1 LIDFTVDNIIN
12 YKLILNVTTSYS
24 LNESRQ
30 FRHRSR
36 RLEQDL
42 LLMGALVE
50 QSFRLAHRSLFQRE
64 IGMAE
69 EIPKI
74 DRKIDR
80 YYHQIEI
87 ECAELMAIASPV
99 AQDLRLLSAFMQMVR
114 DLERIG
120 DYAKDI
126 AAISLKLFPYPEHF
140 CMPEVEKMSHHAR
153 AMLESSLAAL
163 ANLDGTAG
171 PTVHKLDDNV
181 DRAYDEIYQTLASQT
196 NLQGSIEPTILL
208 ALTIRHLERMADHAT
223 NIAYR
228 VTFIV
233 TGSRKLE
240 VES

>member
-1 LIDFTVDNIIN
+1 
-12 YKLILNVTTSYS
+12 
-24 LNESRQ
+24 
-30 FRHRSR
+30 
-36 RLEQDL
+36 
-42 LLMGALVE
+42 MGALVE

-64 IGMAE
+64 IATAE
-69 EIPKI
+69 QIPQIDLEI
-74 DRKIDR
+74 DRF
-80 YYHQIEI
+80 YHHIEV

-99 AQDLRLLSAFMQMVR
+99 AQDLRRLSAFMQMVR

-126 AAISLKLFPYPEHF
+126 SAISLKLFPYPEHP
-140 CMPEVEKMSHHAR
+140 CLAAIEQMSHYAR
-153 AMLESSLAAL
+153 AMLEASLAAL

-171 PTVHKLDDNV
+171 PTIHKLDDDV
-181 DRAYDEIYQTLASQT
+181 DRAYDEIYHTLASQT

-233 TGSRKLE
+233 TGSRQLI
-240 VES
+240 VDS

>member
-1 LIDFTVDNIIN
+1 M
-12 YKLILNVTTSYS
+12 
-24 LNESRQ
+24 
-30 FRHRSR
+30 
-36 RLEQDL
+36 

-64 IGMAE
+64 IATAE
-69 EIPKI
+69 QIPQIDLEI
-74 DRKIDR
+74 DRF
-80 YYHQIEI
+80 YHHIEV

-99 AQDLRLLSAFMQMVR
+99 AQDLRRLSAFMQMVR

-126 AAISLKLFPYPEHF
+126 SAISLKLFPYPEHP
-140 CMPEVEKMSHHAR
+140 CLVAVEQMSHHAR
-153 AMLESSLAAL
+153 AMLEASLAAL

-171 PTVHKLDDNV
+171 PTIHKLDDDV

-233 TGSRKLE
+233 TGSRELK

>member
-1 LIDFTVDNIIN
+1 
-12 YKLILNVTTSYS
+12 VTTSYS

-36 RLEQDL
+36 RLEQDM

-64 IGMAE
+64 IGIAD
-69 EIPKI
+69 EIPQI
-74 DRKIDR
+74 DRKIDSF
-80 YYHQIEI
+80 YHQIEL

-99 AQDLRLLSAFMQMVR
+99 AQDLRRLSAFMQMVR

-120 DYAKDI
+120 DYAKDL
-126 AAISLKLFPYPEHF
+126 AQISLKLFPYSEHS
-140 CMPEVEKMSHHAR
+140 CIPAIEQMSHHAR

-163 ANLDGTAG
+163 ANLDAKAG
-171 PTVHKLDDNV
+171 PTIHKLDDDV
-181 DRAYDEIYQTLASQT
+181 DLAYDNIYQTLASQT
-196 NLQGSIEPTILL
+196 NIQGSIEPTILL

-233 TGSRKLE
+233 TGSRN
-240 VES
+240 

>member
-1 LIDFTVDNIIN
+1 MTI
-12 YKLILNVTTSYS
+12 SYS
-24 LNESRQ
+24 LNESKQ
-30 FRHRSR
+30 FKHRSR

-50 QSFRLAHRSLFQRE
+50 QSFRLAHCSIFQRE
-64 IGMAE
+64 IGLAE
-69 EIPKI
+69 QIPKI

-80 YYHQIEI
+80 FYHQIEI

-99 AQDLRLLSAFMQMVR
+99 AQDLRRLSAFMQMVR

-126 AAISLKLFPYPEHF
+126 GEISLKLFPYPPHQCIPAIEQ
-140 CMPEVEKMSHHAR
+140 MSHHAR

-163 ANLDGTAG
+163 TSLDGNAG
-171 PTVHKLDDNV
+171 PTIHQLDDDV

-196 NLQGSIEPTILL
+196 HIQGSIEPTILL

-233 TGSRKLE
+233 TGSRKLKIE
-240 VES
+240 PIEL

>member
-1 LIDFTVDNIIN
+1 M
-12 YKLILNVTTSYS
+12 
-24 LNESRQ
+24 
-30 FRHRSR
+30 
-36 RLEQDL
+36 

-64 IGMAE
+64 IATAE
-69 EIPKI
+69 QIPQIDLKI
-74 DRKIDR
+74 DRF
-80 YYHQIEI
+80 YHHIEV
-87 ECAELMAIASPV
+87 ECAELMAVASPV
-99 AQDLRLLSAFMQMVR
+99 AQDLRRLSAFMQMVR

-126 AAISLKLFPYPEHF
+126 SAISLKLFPYPEHP
-140 CMPEVEKMSHHAR
+140 CLSAIEQMSHHAR
-153 AMLESSLAAL
+153 AMLEASLAAL

-171 PTVHKLDDNV
+171 PTIHKLDDDV

-196 NLQGSIEPTILL
+196 NVHGSIEPTILL

-233 TGSRKLE
+233 TGSRQLT
-240 VES
+240 VDS

>member
-1 LIDFTVDNIIN
+1 M
-12 YKLILNVTTSYS
+12 
-24 LNESRQ
+24 
-30 FRHRSR
+30 
-36 RLEQDL
+36 

-64 IGMAE
+64 IATAE
-69 EIPKI
+69 QIPQIDLKI
-74 DRKIDR
+74 DRF
-80 YYHQIEI
+80 YHQIEV

-99 AQDLRLLSAFMQMVR
+99 AQDLRRLSAFMQMVR

-126 AAISLKLFPYPEHF
+126 SAISLKLFPYPEHP
-140 CMPEVEKMSHHAR
+140 CLSEIEQMSHHAR
-153 AMLESSLAAL
+153 AMLEASLAAL

-171 PTVHKLDDNV
+171 STVHKLDDDV

-196 NLQGSIEPTILL
+196 NVQGSIEPTILL

-233 TGSRKLE
+233 TGSRQLT
-240 VES
+240 VGS

>member
-1 LIDFTVDNIIN
+1 MTI
-12 YKLILNVTTSYS
+12 SYS
-24 LNESRQ
+24 LNESKQ
-30 FRHRSR
+30 FKHRSR

-50 QSFRLAHRSLFQRE
+50 QSFRLAHSSIFQRE
-64 IGMAE
+64 IGLAE
-69 EIPKI
+69 QIPKI

-80 YYHQIEI
+80 FYHQIEV

-99 AQDLRLLSAFMQMVR
+99 AQDLRRLSAFMQMVR

-126 AAISLKLFPYPEHF
+126 GEISLKLFPYPPHLCIPAIEQ
-140 CMPEVEKMSHHAR
+140 MSHHAR

-163 ANLDGTAG
+163 TNLDGTAG
-171 PTVHKLDDNV
+171 PTIHKLDDDV
-181 DRAYDEIYQTLASQT
+181 DRAYDDIYQTLASQT
-196 NLQGSIEPTILL
+196 QIQGSIEPTILL

-233 TGSRKLE
+233 TGSRKLRIE
-240 VES
+240 PIEL

>member
-1 LIDFTVDNIIN
+1 M
-12 YKLILNVTTSYS
+12 TTSYS
-24 LNESRQ
+24 LNESKQ

-42 LLMGALVE
+42 LLMGALAE

-64 IGMAE
+64 IGSAE
-69 EIPKI
+69 QIPI
-74 DRKIDR
+74 LDRKIDNF
-80 YYHQIEI
+80 YHQIEI

-99 AQDLRLLSAFMQMVR
+99 AQDLRLLSAFMQLVR

-120 DYAKDI
+120 DYAKDLGE
-126 AAISLKLFPYPEHF
+126 ISLKLFPYPEHP
-140 CMPEVEKMSHHAR
+140 CLPAIEQMSHHAR

-163 ANLDGTAG
+163 ASLDPKAG
-171 PTVHKLDDNV
+171 PTVHKLDDRV
-181 DRAYDEIYQTLASQT
+181 DRAYAEIYQTLATQT

-223 NIAYR
+223 NIAFR

-233 TGSRKLE
+233 TGSRKLK

>member
-1 LIDFTVDNIIN
+1 
-12 YKLILNVTTSYS
+12 VTTSYS
-24 LNESRQ
+24 LNESKQ

-42 LLMGALVE
+42 LRMGALVE

-64 IGMAE
+64 I
-69 EIPKI
+69 EIIEQIPLL

-80 YYHQIEI
+80 FYHQIEL

-120 DYAKDI
+120 DYAKDLGE
-126 AAISLKLFPYPEHF
+126 ISLKLFPYAEHSCLPEI
-140 CMPEVEKMSHHAR
+140 EQMSHQAR
-153 AMLESSLAAL
+153 AMLEYSLAAL
-163 ANLDGTAG
+163 TRLDGTAG
-171 PTVHKLDDNV
+171 PTAHRLDDDV
-181 DRAYDEIYQTLASQT
+181 DRSYDEIYQTLASQT
-196 NLQGSIEPTILL
+196 NLVGSIEPTILL

-223 NIAYR
+223 NIAFR

-233 TGSRKLE
+233 TGSR
-240 VES
+240 V